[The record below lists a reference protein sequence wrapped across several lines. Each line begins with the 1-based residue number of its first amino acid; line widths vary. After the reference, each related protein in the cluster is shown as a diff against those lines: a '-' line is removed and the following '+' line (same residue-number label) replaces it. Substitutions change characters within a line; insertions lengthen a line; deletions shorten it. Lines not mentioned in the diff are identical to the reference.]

1 VLTILVLGILGGAI
15 IHADHVRWAARGR
28 DAFLANRMQYEN
40 RRFDRLIQHPHGMF
54 AEVVVVIAELIL
66 AVLIYELLVAAF
78 TAIMPASTPK
88 E

>member
-1 VLTILVLGILGGAI
+1 
-15 IHADHVRWAARGR
+15 
-28 DAFLANRMQYEN
+28 
-40 RRFDRLIQHPHGMF
+40 MF